1 MLYGRRPMSTY
12 RHRRPGA
19 LHYSG
24 RHGALSSTPARRPG
38 SRRFRR
44 RLTIGLTAAVAVAL
58 TVGVTYASA
67 RPSRPT
73 SAGSPLLKAGEVSVW
88 GATTVPRTTA
98 DPDTDAVEVGT
109 RFRTAV
115 PGTVSAILFYK
126 DAKNTGTHRGALW
139 DRSGKRLAS
148 VQFTGETA
156 SGWQSA
162 RLGSPVRLTANVDY
176 VVSYNAPNGR
186 YADDVGYF
194 GSGRER
200 RVGPLTATAGLYAYG
215 GTSRLPTLTWMNST
229 YYVDVAFR
237 PDAGA
242 PPAPAPSTPGAPSM
256 SPVSPTAMPTAAPS
270 TASSAPTTPTSSPT
284 RPPASS
290 APSGGTGCAGSPSS
304 CGYPDGSNTG
314 IPAGV
319 ALKASRSVTADKA
332 GQVIDGLDI
341 TGEINVTAPNVTIRN
356 TRVTGGGDWVVVVRD
371 GADNLTIE
379 DSELQTPAGS
389 PQDIACLLNIG
400 DSKPT
405 IRRANIH
412 GCSAGISSGGGLVQD
427 SYIHDMAQI
436 PGLSH
441 DVGVASNGGGGMTI
455 THNTIFNQYDQTA
468 AVAFYQDFGTQQNN
482 LVQNNLLAG
491 GGYCVYGGTG
501 TKGATA
507 NIRFINNRFSQ
518 KYHPNC
524 GYFGVVASFNRND
537 PGNAWTGNYWDHNLQ
552 PVN

>member
-1 MLYGRRPMSTY
+1 MTRQFPRLLSGWRPVAIVAVLTLT
-12 RHRRPGA
+12 A
-19 LHYSG
+19 LLVAVSRSG
-24 RHGALSSTPARRPG
+24 RAEDVPAAAATGSSVPTPSAGATAISPPSQPAPPTLDRVMPSSATSSTPSVSG
-38 SRRFRR
+38 S
-44 RLTIGLTAAVAVAL
+44 T
-58 TVGVTYASA
+58 
-67 RPSRPT
+67 
-73 SAGSPLLKAGEVSVW
+73 
-88 GATTVPRTTA
+88 
-98 DPDTDAVEVGT
+98 
-109 RFRTAV
+109 
-115 PGTVSAILFYK
+115 
-126 DAKNTGTHRGALW
+126 
-139 DRSGKRLAS
+139 
-148 VQFTGETA
+148 
-156 SGWQSA
+156 
-162 RLGSPVRLTANVDY
+162 
-176 VVSYNAPNGR
+176 
-186 YADDVGYF
+186 
-194 GSGRER
+194 
-200 RVGPLTATAGLYAYG
+200 
-215 GTSRLPTLTWMNST
+215 
-229 YYVDVAFR
+229 
-237 PDAGA
+237 
-242 PPAPAPSTPGAPSM
+242 
-256 SPVSPTAMPTAAPS
+256 
-270 TASSAPTTPTSSPT
+270 TSSP
-284 RPPASS
+284 RSPAV
-290 APSGGTGCAGSPSS
+290 SGPADCAGSPSS

-371 GADNLTIE
+371 GADDLTIE

-482 LVQNNLLAG
+482 LVQNNLLAS

-501 TKGATA
+501 TKGTTA